1 MLPSG
6 HIPHKSQLHGLANK
20 GAAKPAPIYCAA
32 TNRDQWDRLPLLQWY
47 CNLRP
52 CYCIS
57 TLPLNKTRVCNTFM
71 KKYLKLRKKI
81 IKTNKIGLLMK
92 AARNA
97 SEIDN
102 MQSWNT
108 FNTIYANFIS
118 KSLSIY
124 LSQTI

>member
-1 MLPSG
+1 
-6 HIPHKSQLHGLANK
+6 
-20 GAAKPAPIYCAA
+20 
-32 TNRDQWDRLPLLQWY
+32 
-47 CNLRP
+47 
-52 CYCIS
+52 
-57 TLPLNKTRVCNTFM
+57 M
-71 KKYLKLRKKI
+71 KKYFKLRKKI

-108 FNTIYANFIS
+108 FNTMYANFIS

-124 LSQTI
+124 PKSNYLKFDQIYRK